1 MARREYS
8 PEEKAAV
15 LAALLS
21 GQAIDYVAK
30 KYAIPEG
37 TIKAWKNR
45 EIKPIRDGVA
55 SVATQK
61 RDEDIADLLM
71 QLMRAELRGLIA
83 IAEHATN
90 SKWLERQGAEQ
101 IGVLKGI
108 THDKVFRLLEAL
120 NGGGTSAG
128 SESGTT
134 SD

>member
-30 KYAIPEG
+30 TYSIPEG

-45 EIKPIRDGVA
+45 MVKPIREGVA
-55 SVATQK
+55 SVVTQK
-61 RDEDIADLLM
+61 DDEEIADLLM
-71 QLMRAELRGLIA
+71 QLTRAELRGLIA

-90 SKWLERQGAEQ
+90 PDWLHLQGAESL
-101 IGVLKGI
+101 GVFKGI
-108 THDKVFRLLEAL
+108 THDKVFRMLEAL
-120 NGGGTSAG
+120 GGGGARPD
-128 SESGTT
+128 
-134 SD
+134 SDAT